1 MIIIINFTLT
11 IIFILIGLYFK
22 IQNDKYINTPIGVHY
37 EVNSYSKLRNN
48 FNSIY
53 LFKIKKIKNKIIKN
67 KKIKNKIIKNKKIS
81 LAEKEVLKDFFLHY
95 NIESSDIM
103 WIKDSNLKSYL
114 FSNTNN
120 YIIDNEKDAMIN
132 LYNDIDNVFYKNNF
146 ENKKKINCRYI
157 K

>member
-53 LFKIKKIKNKIIKN
+53 LFKI

>member
-37 EVNSYSKLRNN
+37 EVNSYSKVRNN

-53 LFKIKKIKNKIIKN
+53 LFKI

>member
-67 KKIKNKIIKNKKIS
+67 KKIS

-103 WIKDSNLKSYL
+103 WIKDSNLKNYL
-114 FSNTNN
+114 FSNTQN
-120 YIIDNEKDAMIN
+120 YIIGKEKDVMIN

>member
-53 LFKIKKIKNKIIKN
+53 LFKN

-120 YIIDNEKDAMIN
+120 YIIDKEKDAMIN

>member
-67 KKIKNKIIKNKKIS
+67 KKIS

-120 YIIDNEKDAMIN
+120 YIIDKEKDAMIN